1 MSVSSSFRTPLVSK
15 RVHGSQ
21 TPVEPALQCFY
32 PNFPLIQQKVIS
44 KISPLVR
51 YQILGLFG
59 NTFTGHRI
67 YSRQK
72 QEKLHEQ
79 PQTLLCQKRRTFS
92 AIFIAFFE
100 CRQSLPHLGKR
111 DQLYNLNIS
120 EVLDLDKC
128 DYFNARKL
136 LFQNTLRQ

>member
-21 TPVEPALQCFY
+21 TLVEPAIQCFY
-32 PNFPLIQQKVIS
+32 PNFPDFPNF
-44 KISPLVR
+44 PLVR

-100 CRQSLPHLGKR
+100 CRQSLPHLGKK